1 MSWMTNPPRSV
12 DCPIMSR
19 ILAACLAL
27 AATFCLAAEPGAA
40 ANLERA
46 WDIAWSRFYLPSVQT
61 FGDYLSSYEPGRE
74 QAHLPTAEEVRRQFP
89 NPCGYSTGMEDGA
102 ILGGAMLSV
111 LCDRFAVTQDATL
124 RARAAEVF
132 AGLRRCATVHGVRGF
147 VARNV
152 CPADGRSIYIN
163 SSRDQVTHFV
173 HGLWQYYHSPLPDDS
188 TKEHIRRLLADV
200 AERMLATVTPENEF
214 DFLRADG
221 ARCPLGICRMWNVQA
236 HEAARLP
243 MIYAAAW
250 DVTRDTRY
258 RDAWRRYAADAIAQ
272 SVNPGGNKPAYALL
286 QMQCSLELLH
296 ALEPEPAL
304 KAEIAE
310 RMRQVRDLAAQ
321 RFATVARQLSREDPA
336 RLAMLGPDW
345 RTVPEWKDQKGY
357 ANPQWGPFRAVW
369 HLTREFGESALVL
382 LMGEPAAL
390 SAEEQH
396 WLVTE
401 LGRFDYRHNASCGI
415 LYHLAA
421 WWKARCHGVL

>member
-1 MSWMTNPPRSV
+1 MCFT
-12 DCPIMSR
+12 
-19 ILAACLAL
+19 L
-27 AATFCLAAEPGAA
+27 AATSGLAAEPVPA

-74 QAHLPTAEEVRRQFP
+74 QAHLPTPEEVRRQFP

-111 LCDRFAVTQDATL
+111 LCDRFAVTQEEGL
-124 RARAAEVF
+124 RSRAKEVF
-132 AGLRRCATVHGVRGF
+132 AGLHRCATVHGVRGF

-152 CPADGRSIYIN
+152 CPGDSRSVYLN

-173 HGLWQYYHSPLPDDS
+173 HGLWQYYRSPLPDDS
-188 TKEHIRRLLADV
+188 TKQQIRGLLADV
-200 AERMLATVTPENEF
+200 AERMIATVTPENDF

-221 ARCPLGICRMWNVQA
+221 VRCPLGICRMWNVQA

-250 DVTRDTRY
+250 DVTREERY
-258 RDAWRRYAADAIAQ
+258 RLAWRQYVAEAIAQ
-272 SVNPGGNKPAYALL
+272 SASPGEHKPAYALL

-304 KAEIAE
+304 KAEIGE
-310 RMRQVRDLAAQ
+310 RMRHVRVLAAR
-321 RFATVARQLSREDPA
+321 RFATVATQLEQEDPA

-357 ANPQWGPFRAVW
+357 PNPQWGPFRAVW

-382 LMGEPAAL
+382 LMTEPAVL
-390 SAEEQH
+390 SAEEQRL
-396 WLVTE
+396 LVTE

-421 WWKARCHGVL
+421 WWKARRHGIL